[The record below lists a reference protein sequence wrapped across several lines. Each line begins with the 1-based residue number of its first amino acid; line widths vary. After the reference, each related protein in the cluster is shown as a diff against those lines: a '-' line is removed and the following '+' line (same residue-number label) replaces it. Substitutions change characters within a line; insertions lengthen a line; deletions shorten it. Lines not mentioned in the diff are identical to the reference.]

1 MHVGAAI
8 RMGTSGAK
16 MSEQEEFLKILHALQ
31 NRINVSVPVAVHVER
46 ACSEYMCARGL
57 YPWQLDYTQDFQPAD
72 M

>member
-8 RMGTSGAK
+8 RTSVSK
-16 MSEQEEFLKILHALQ
+16 MSTKKVIVTILHAVQ
-31 NRINVSVPVAVHVER
+31 NRIHVSVPVAVHVER

-57 YPWQLDYTQDFQPAD
+57 YPWQLDYTQDCQSAG